1 MFCNPSSLLFFLHI
15 FVSTLLAFPD
25 ILFSTEL
32 CYAFQREKE
41 ELEHEYKKELHERQ
55 SKFTE
60 RNNTLVKVI
69 EGLKNEKK
77 KIGEQFT
84 HCLQEVKRL
93 QLTIKLA
100 QNSQAAIAQIND
112 EASSPVRS
120 GQNSVLPG
128 DKGAKN
134 EAIVEVIDNMDE
146 EEVHVSQ
153 NRIKSVIH
161 DKENFKNQ
169 VIVKGLSKKVTK
181 PRNRCVTA
189 PRALIG
195 SHEFHTLSMIPE
207 NEMYHLGANQFRKF
221 FDDMETTMISA
232 GNSNEIE
239 DRSAYSLPSPF
250 SLQAKATPVPLLW
263 ESDEGNGKSGVGVS
277 LNRDHFHALGR
288 KICMAYLL
296 IAIIIIFMHLAVKYA

>member
-1 MFCNPSSLLFFLHI
+1 MHSM
-15 FVSTLLAFPD
+15 
-25 ILFSTEL
+25 
-32 CYAFQREKE
+32 QREKE

-69 EGLKNEKK
+69 EGLKNDKK
-77 KIGEQFT
+77 KIGEQYT
-84 HCLQEVKRL
+84 QCAQELKRL

-100 QNSQAAIAQIND
+100 HNSQAAIAQIND

-120 GQNSVLPG
+120 GQDSVLPG

-134 EAIVEVIDNMDE
+134 EAKGDKGAKNEANVEEIDNMDE
-146 EEVHVSQ
+146 GEVHVSQ
-153 NRIKSVIH
+153 NRIKSVID
-161 DKENFKNQ
+161 DKENLKNQ

-181 PRNRCVTA
+181 PRNRFVTA

-207 NEMYHLGANQFRKF
+207 NEMYHLGASQFHKVL
-221 FDDMETTMISA
+221 DDMQTTIISA

-263 ESDEGNGKSGVGVS
+263 ESDEGNGNPGLGVF
-277 LNRDHFHALGR
+277 LNRDNFHALGS

-296 IAIIIIFMHLAVKYA
+296 IAIIIIFMLLAVKYA

>member
-1 MFCNPSSLLFFLHI
+1 MPSK
-15 FVSTLLAFPD
+15 
-25 ILFSTEL
+25 
-32 CYAFQREKE
+32 QREKE
-41 ELEHEYKKELHERQ
+41 DLVHEYKKELHEKQ
-55 SKFTE
+55 SKFSE

-77 KIGEQFT
+77 KIGEQYT
-84 HCLQEVKRL
+84 QCAQELKRL

-100 QNSQAAIAQIND
+100 HNSQAAIAQIND

-120 GQNSVLPG
+120 GQGSVLPG

-134 EAIVEVIDNMDE
+134 EANVEEIDNMDE
-146 EEVHVSQ
+146 GEVHVSQ
-153 NRIKSVIH
+153 NRIKSVID
-161 DKENFKNQ
+161 DKENLKNQ

-207 NEMYHLGANQFRKF
+207 NEMYHLGASQFHKVL
-221 FDDMETTMISA
+221 DDMQTTIISA
-232 GNSNEIE
+232 ENSNEIE

-263 ESDEGNGKSGVGVS
+263 ESDEGNGNPGLGVF
-277 LNRDHFHALGR
+277 LNRDNFHALGS

-296 IAIIIIFMHLAVKYA
+296 IAIIIIFMLLAVKYA

>member
-1 MFCNPSSLLFFLHI
+1 MPSK
-15 FVSTLLAFPD
+15 
-25 ILFSTEL
+25 
-32 CYAFQREKE
+32 QREKE
-41 ELEHEYKKELHERQ
+41 DLVHEYKKELHEKQ
-55 SKFTE
+55 SKFSE

-77 KIGEQFT
+77 KIGEQYT
-84 HCLQEVKRL
+84 QCAQELKRL

-100 QNSQAAIAQIND
+100 HNSQAAIAQIND

-120 GQNSVLPG
+120 GQGSVLPG

-134 EAIVEVIDNMDE
+134 EANVEEIDNMDE

-153 NRIKSVIH
+153 NRIKSVID
-161 DKENFKNQ
+161 DKENLKNQ
-169 VIVKGLSKKVTK
+169 VIVKGLSKKATK
-181 PRNRCVTA
+181 PRSRFVTA

-207 NEMYHLGANQFRKF
+207 NEMYHLGASQFHKVL
-221 FDDMETTMISA
+221 DDMQTTIISA

-263 ESDEGNGKSGVGVS
+263 ESDEGNGNPGLGVF
-277 LNRDHFHALGR
+277 LNRDNFHALGS

-296 IAIIIIFMHLAVKYA
+296 IAIIIIFMLLAVKYA

>member
-1 MFCNPSSLLFFLHI
+1 MPSK
-15 FVSTLLAFPD
+15 
-25 ILFSTEL
+25 
-32 CYAFQREKE
+32 QREKE
-41 ELEHEYKKELHERQ
+41 DLVHEYKKELHEKQ
-55 SKFTE
+55 SKFSE

-77 KIGEQFT
+77 KIGEQYT
-84 HCLQEVKRL
+84 QCAQELKRL

-100 QNSQAAIAQIND
+100 HNSQAAIAQIND

-120 GQNSVLPG
+120 GQGSVLPG

-134 EAIVEVIDNMDE
+134 EANVEEIDNMDE

-153 NRIKSVIH
+153 NRIKSVID
-161 DKENFKNQ
+161 DKENLKNQ
-169 VIVKGLSKKVTK
+169 FIVKGLSKKATK
-181 PRNRCVTA
+181 PRSRFVTA

-207 NEMYHLGANQFRKF
+207 NEMYHLGASQFHKVL
-221 FDDMETTMISA
+221 DDMQTTIISA

-263 ESDEGNGKSGVGVS
+263 ESDEGNGNPGLGVF
-277 LNRDHFHALGR
+277 LNRDNFHALGS

-296 IAIIIIFMHLAVKYA
+296 IAIIIIFMLLAVKYA